1 MNSVIAK
8 IADSI
13 IRYRIALLTLYILFS
28 LFYTLKNHL
37 LLLSPTIYNSVTNL
51 FAQDLVLSEHGK
63 AFHWIACVTVFANR
77 STKVSILHRKKK

>member
-51 FAQDLVLSEHGK
+51 FAKDLVRFDKLTALSLSKG
-63 AFHWIACVTVFANR
+63 
-77 STKVSILHRKKK
+77 

>member
-37 LLLSPTIYNSVTNL
+37 LLLSTTIYNSVTNL
-51 FAQDLVLSEHGK
+51 FAKDLVRFDKLTALSLSKG
-63 AFHWIACVTVFANR
+63 
-77 STKVSILHRKKK
+77 

>member
-51 FAQDLVLSEHGK
+51 FAQELVRFDKLTALSLSKG
-63 AFHWIACVTVFANR
+63 
-77 STKVSILHRKKK
+77 